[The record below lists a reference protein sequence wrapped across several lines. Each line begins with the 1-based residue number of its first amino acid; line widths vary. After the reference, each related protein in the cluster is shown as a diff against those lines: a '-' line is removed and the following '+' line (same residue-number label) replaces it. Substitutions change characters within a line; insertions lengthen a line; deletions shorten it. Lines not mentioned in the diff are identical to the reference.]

1 MLNNTISLI
10 VCLTE
15 LYICYDFFNALLL
28 KRTTFSNRLYIVFLT
43 AGIGLFHFGI
53 NSFHLTFLNLIAF
66 PLIIFTYITIIFLG
80 SLKEKL
86 IYMAFFCT
94 IFYGCDF
101 LFAILLSIPSYIT
114 NTRSVTDLSS
124 IPWYIFALVMLKY
137 LVCTIFKQF
146 SSKAQMHI
154 DHKIFFYYLCIPVS
168 SFGIML
174 LIYYSGIGFD
184 EKPYVK
190 IMFSAFFGI
199 MQFGNFL
206 IFNAFQKYSEEL
218 YRNMQ
223 QRLIISDQSM
233 KLEHYTQLQTQD
245 TSRQEF
251 IHNTSHYIKTIGT
264 LISEG
269 KSQEAMDILESMN
282 VELESHV
289 TTLYS
294 DNSVL
299 NSILSEKEMLAMK
312 NNIAMDIYIEPGFSI
327 NGISDLDI
335 ITMFSNLIDNALEAA
350 ILCRNERFVHI
361 RMFTQNEGNFLVIKI
376 SNSYAK
382 VPLRIGEA
390 FQSTKK
396 DAGIHG
402 VGLKSISN
410 TAEKNGGFLE
420 CFIEDMQFI
429 AILLLP
435 QNI

>member
-15 LYICYDFFNALLL
+15 LYICYDFLNAILL
-28 KRTTFSNRLYIVFLT
+28 KKAAFSNRRYIVLLT
-43 AGIGLFHFGI
+43 AGIGLFHFCI
-53 NSFHLTFLNLIAF
+53 NSFHLTFLNMIAF
-66 PLIIFTYITIIFLG
+66 PLIIFTYITIIFSG

-86 IYMAFFCT
+86 IYMAFLCT

-146 SSKAQMHI
+146 SSKTQIHI
-154 DHKIFFYYLCIPVS
+154 DHKIFLYYLCIPVS

-184 EKPYVK
+184 KNPYVK
-190 IMFSAFFGI
+190 IMLSAFFGI
-199 MQFGNFL
+199 MQLGNFL

-233 KLEHYTQLQTQD
+233 KLEHYTRLQTQD

-251 IHNTSHYIKTIGT
+251 IHNTSHYIKTIGM

-269 KSQEAMDILESMN
+269 KSQEVMDILESLN

-299 NSILSEKEMLAMK
+299 NSILSEKQLLAIK
-312 NNIAMDIYIEPGFSI
+312 NDIIVDIYIEPSFNI

-350 ILCRNERFVHI
+350 ILCKDERFVHI
-361 RMFTQNEGNFLVIKI
+361 RMFTQNEGNILAIKI
-376 SNSYAK
+376 SNSYVKAPMK
-382 VPLRIGEA
+382 IGGV

-402 VGLKSISN
+402 VGLKSVSN

-420 CFIEDMQFI
+420 CFIEDIRFI

-435 QNI
+435 QNV

>member
-1 MLNNTISLI
+1 ML
-10 VCLTE
+10 
-15 LYICYDFFNALLL
+15 
-28 KRTTFSNRLYIVFLT
+28 
-43 AGIGLFHFGI
+43 
-53 NSFHLTFLNLIAF
+53 
-66 PLIIFTYITIIFLG
+66 
-80 SLKEKL
+80 
-86 IYMAFFCT
+86 
-94 IFYGCDF
+94 
-101 LFAILLSIPSYIT
+101 
-114 NTRSVTDLSS
+114 
-124 IPWYIFALVMLKY
+124 
-137 LVCTIFKQF
+137 
-146 SSKAQMHI
+146 
-154 DHKIFFYYLCIPVS
+154 
-168 SFGIML
+168 
-174 LIYYSGIGFD
+174 
-184 EKPYVK
+184 
-190 IMFSAFFGI
+190 SAFFGI

-206 IFNAFQKYSEEL
+206 IFNAFQKYSDEL
-218 YRNMQ
+218 YKNMQ

-233 KLEHYTQLQTQD
+233 KLEHYTRLQTQD

-269 KSQEAMDILESMN
+269 KSQEVIDILESLN

-299 NSILSEKEMLAMK
+299 NSILSEKQMLANK
-312 NNIAMDIYIEPGFSI
+312 NDIVMDIYIEPGCNI
-327 NGISDLDI
+327 NGVSDLDI

-350 ILCRNERFVHI
+350 ILCKDKRFVHI
-361 RMFTQNEGNFLVIKI
+361 RMFTQNEGNILAIKI

-382 VPLRIGEA
+382 VPMKIGEA

-402 VGLKSISN
+402 VGLKSVSN

-420 CFIEDMQFI
+420 CFIEDIRFI